1 MEQPYDI
8 DAQIRDS
15 IQTKERFLSECSDA
29 LRRLCELATATVL
42 GGGKLMFCGNGG
54 SSCDAAHAA
63 GELIGW
69 FEDKDREGIPALALG
84 HETPS
89 VTAIGNDAGFEHI
102 FSRQVRALGRP
113 GDLLIGIS
121 TSGGSRN
128 VVRAMETAR
137 AMGIATASF
146 GSTRGGPVADLSDVA
161 IAVPSTS
168 TPRIQECHLVTV
180 HVLCGWLEAALRA
193 ARSGQHG

>member
-1 MEQPYDI
+1 M
-8 DAQIRDS
+8 
-15 IQTKERFLSECSDA
+15 L
-29 LRRLCELATATVL
+29 
-42 GGGKLMFCGNGG
+42 CGNGG

-69 FEDKDREGIPALALG
+69 FEDKDREGIPAIALG

-102 FSRQVRALGRP
+102 FARQVRALGRP

-137 AMGIATASF
+137 EMGIATASF
-146 GSTRGGPVADLSDVA
+146 GSVRGGPVADLSDVA
-161 IAVPSTS
+161 IAVPSAS
-168 TPRIQECHLVTV
+168 TPRIQECHLVVV
-180 HVLCGWLEAALRA
+180 HVLCGWLESALRA
-193 ARSGQHG
+193 AKA